1 MDEEELSLV
10 TSKSKEIDL
19 ENLSIGE
26 LREHIQ
32 DLKSEIE
39 RIQAM
44 ILRKQESIK
53 SAKSTFGQDD

>member
-19 ENLSIGE
+19 ENLSIEE
-26 LREHIQ
+26 LKEHIQ

-39 RIQAM
+39 RIQEM
-44 ILRKQESIK
+44 ILTKQQSIK
-53 SAKSTFGQDD
+53 SAKNTFGNDD

>member
-53 SAKSTFGQDD
+53 SAKSTFCQDD

>member
-19 ENLSIGE
+19 ENLSIEE
-26 LREHIQ
+26 LKEHIQ

-39 RIQAM
+39 RIQEM
-44 ILRKQESIK
+44 ILRKQQSIK
-53 SAKSTFGQDD
+53 SAKNTFGNDD

>member
-19 ENLSIGE
+19 ENLSIEE
-26 LREHIQ
+26 LKEHIQ

-39 RIQAM
+39 RIQEM
-44 ILRKQESIK
+44 ILRKQQSIK
-53 SAKSTFGQDD
+53 SAKNTFSNDD

>member
-19 ENLSIGE
+19 ENLSIEE
-26 LREHIQ
+26 LKEHIQ
-32 DLKSEIE
+32 DLRLEIK
-39 RIQAM
+39 RIEEM

-53 SAKSTFGQDD
+53 SAKNTFGKDN